1 MESGNALKIVEEKER
16 KESANALSKIE
27 L

>member
-1 MESGNALKIVEEKER
+1 MESGNALKNVEEKER
-16 KESANALSKIE
+16 KESAFALSTIE